1 MIFVYLKMRWIW
13 LEKEIETK
21 ENVDKVM
28 DVIIYV
34 IYIKKIK
41 TEREKKYGEKEM
53 EEKVDE

>member
-1 MIFVYLKMRWIW
+1 MRWIW

>member
-53 EEKVDE
+53 VLTCRR